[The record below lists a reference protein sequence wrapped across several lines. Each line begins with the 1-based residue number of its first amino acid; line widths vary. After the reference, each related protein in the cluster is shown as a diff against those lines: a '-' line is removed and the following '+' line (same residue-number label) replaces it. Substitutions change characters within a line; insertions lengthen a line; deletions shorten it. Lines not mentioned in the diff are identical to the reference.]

1 VKVLYKG
8 VKYKFVHIQ
17 TLNLNP
23 TIIYMVVIYV
33 FLWYYFIMHVQS
45 RKQQIELVVTQEN
58 NFDKEV
64 ERRSKSL
71 LFFQGVH
78 TLLTIVITL
87 LTMYLCICFLTSV
100 PDIEQSC
107 LEFLQSR
114 YQFCISKTFVGVCVS
129 FLFVFWRRRLWVR
142 KHRCFLE
149 GGNIRAS
156 VATKKKKKKQ
166 ALV

>member
-1 VKVLYKG
+1 MKVLYKG

>member
-1 VKVLYKG
+1 
-8 VKYKFVHIQ
+8 
-17 TLNLNP
+17 
-23 TIIYMVVIYV
+23 
-33 FLWYYFIMHVQS
+33 MHVQS

-58 NFDKEV
+58 DFDKEA

-78 TLLTIVITL
+78 TLLTIAITL

-114 YQFCISKTFVGVCVS
+114 YQFCISEAFVGVCVS
-129 FLFVFWRRRLWVR
+129 FLFVFRRRRLWVR
-142 KHRCFLE
+142 NIVVFLRE
-149 GGNIRAS
+149 ETEELLLRRRRRRS
-156 VATKKKKKKQ
+156 KLLSSSSELQV
-166 ALV
+166 VR

>member
-1 VKVLYKG
+1 
-8 VKYKFVHIQ
+8 
-17 TLNLNP
+17 
-23 TIIYMVVIYV
+23 
-33 FLWYYFIMHVQS
+33 MHVQS
-45 RKQQIELVVTQEN
+45 RKQQIKLVVTQEN
-58 NFDKEV
+58 DFDKEA

-78 TLLTIVITL
+78 TLLTIAITL
-87 LTMYLCICFLTSV
+87 LTMYLCICFLTLV

-114 YQFCISKTFVGVCVS
+114 YQFCISEAFVGVCVS
-129 FLFVFWRRRLWVR
+129 FLFAFRRRRLWVR

-149 GGNIRAS
+149 GGNGRAS
-156 VATKKKKKKQ
+156 VATKNKKKKQ